1 MSIEQT
7 LIARARPHML
17 RTMAEALFH
26 GEVSKGCRPD
36 IALTP
41 VSLEPTFRPI
51 SQVSELV
58 TGQTQKDFIPE
69 PIPPASNLVRLQ
81 IWPSPDEEFSW
92 LNSELFLKQL
102 QTVSHRIGFEFIGNT
117 KEILMRFLAHR
128 ADLPIIKTAFRG
140 QFERCELSDS
150 LDDLFIGLNP
160 DSRNDATFLDCFPP
174 PPYSHL
180 LTRPDELKV
189 TTYRSLVAALM
200 EIEPPAIGFYQA
212 LLQPVKSEHN
222 WHRNVE
228 ILLDVEYTIRLNSGL
243 QSPQRYPQQAPSGD
257 LRNMAGELQT
267 KAHNDKPFYAI
278 SLRVAVIGA
287 GEKGR
292 MLLSSL
298 ATFISLFQHGGC
310 PLNYI
315 TDHEYVNV
323 LSPEQIR
330 EMFLLGVTYRPGFLV
345 NSYELSGLVHIPPL
359 SICEHRQIPLKG
371 LETLPIRNPDLLNGT
386 WIGTC
391 SYAGSTQHVCIPDNV
406 RELHT
411 HLIGSTGV
419 GKSTTQEHIILH
431 DIEQGHGVAVLDPH
445 GDLIERLL
453 CLIPERQVERTIY
466 VNPGDPDWVPLW
478 NPLERIAGQDVGRT
492 ANNIVRAIK
501 SFVASGGWGDR
512 LENILRNMVFALLHL
527 PQGTFL
533 DISNLLRNKSEESK
547 IIRREILKVIDNETA
562 RQFWLHDYPGY
573 RKSDLSPPIN
583 KLGKLLLSDTVSLML
598 SQPESRLNFRE
609 IMDEGMI
616 VLIDLSNMDI
626 NVKQVLGC
634 FILSILH
641 LNALSRSNL
650 DIKDRKQFHIH
661 CDESHQFMTDT
672 LESIIA
678 ETRKYKVSMTLC
690 HQYLSQFGKKKM
702 DALSTVGSSII
713 FNVDSSD
720 AQYLK
725 KDLQEKVKMEELVS
739 LKQWE
744 AIVRIGADIVRI
756 KTRPPH
762 KLPTTNFKDRI
773 IQESRSQYYKPV
785 HEVQKG
791 IRCRGDRWRQ
801 PFTPLTFST
810 VEMGESNYE
819 EFVYDEF

>member
-36 IALTP
+36 IALTT

-51 SQVSELV
+51 SQASELV
-58 TGQTQKDFIPE
+58 TGQAHNDFIPE
-69 PIPPASNLVRLQ
+69 PIPRVSDLIRLQ
-81 IWPSPDEEFSW
+81 IWPSPEEKFSW

-102 QTVSHRIGFEFIGNT
+102 QTVSHRIGFEIIGNT
-117 KEILMRFLAHR
+117 KKIRMNFLAHR
-128 ADLPIIKTAFRG
+128 ADLPIIKTIFRG
-140 QFERCELSDS
+140 QFDRCELSHSSDS
-150 LDDLFIGLNP
+150 IFTRLTLESRIDLSFQ
-160 DSRNDATFLDCFPP
+160 DYFPP

-189 TTYRSLVAALM
+189 TSYRSLIAALM

-212 LLQPVKSEHN
+212 LLQPVKPMHN

-228 ILLDVEYTIRLNSGL
+228 MLLDIEYTIKLNSGL
-243 QSPQRYPQQAPSGD
+243 QSPQRYLQQAPSGD
-257 LRNMAGELQT
+257 LRQMAWEVEN
-267 KAHNDKPFYAI
+267 KAHNDKPFYCVAI
-278 SLRVAVIGA
+278 RLGVAFCGDDAPVHLKA
-287 GEKGR
+287 
-292 MLLSSL
+292 LS
-298 ATFISLFQHGGC
+298 TFLNLFQHGGR

-315 TDHEYVNV
+315 TQKEYLNV

-330 EMFLLGVTYRPGFLV
+330 DLFIMGMTYRPGFLL
-345 NSYELSGLVHIPPL
+345 NSYELSSLVHIPPL
-359 SICEHRQIPLKG
+359 SICEHHQIPLER
-371 LETLPIRNPDLLNGT
+371 LETLPVRNPDLLKGT

-391 SYAGSTQHVCIPDNV
+391 SYAGSTQQVCLPDSL
-406 RELHT
+406 RKLHT
-411 HLIGSTGV
+411 HLIGSTGM
-419 GKSTTQEHIILH
+419 GKSTTQEYMILH
-431 DIEQGHGVAVLDPH
+431 DIKKGHGVGVLDPH

-453 CLIPERQVERTIY
+453 CLIPEQYVERTIY
-466 VNPGDPDWVPLW
+466 INPGDPDWVPLW
-478 NPLERIAGQDVGRT
+478 NPLKRIAGQDVGRS

-533 DISNLLRNKSEESK
+533 DISNLLRKSEESK
-547 IIRREILKVIDNETA
+547 KMRKEILGVIDNETA
-562 RQFWLHDYPGY
+562 RQFWLHDYEGY
-573 RKSDLSPPIN
+573 GKIEFSPPIN

-598 SQPESRLNFRE
+598 SQPESRLNFRK

-616 VLIDLSNMDI
+616 LLIDLSNMDI

-634 FILSILH
+634 FLLSILH
-641 LNALSRSNL
+641 LNALSRSKL
-650 DIKDRKQFHIH
+650 DVKDRKQFHIH
-661 CDESHQFMTDT
+661 CDEAHQFLTET
-672 LESIIA
+672 LENFIA
-678 ETRKYKVSMTLC
+678 ETRKYKVSLSLS

-720 AQYLK
+720 AHYLT
-725 KDLQEKVKMEELVS
+725 KDLQEKVKVEELVS

-744 AIVRIGADIVRI
+744 AIVRIGTDIVRI
-756 KTRPPH
+756 KTLPPPE
-762 KLPTTNFKDRI
+762 LPAKNFKDRI
-773 IQESRSQYYKPV
+773 IQESRSRYYKPV
-785 HEVQKG
+785 HEVKQW
-791 IRCRGDRWRQ
+791 IRHRGDRWRK
-801 PFTPLTFST
+801 PFSPLTFSHA
-810 VEMGESNYE
+810 EMSVGDYE